1 MAKLKA
7 DDKPKKKRR
16 GTVEIQFYCV
26 CGRNII
32 LRMITDD
39 GKRIKKTCTIIDS
52 DYISI
57 SRDEPQVV
65 EVDYPYIDCGESFY
79 CDYCGMEHLIGWL
92 ESKAW

>member
-1 MAKLKA
+1 MAKQKA
-7 DDKPKKKRR
+7 DIKPKKKRR
-16 GTVEIQFYCV
+16 GTLEIQFYCV
-26 CGRNII
+26 CERNII

-52 DYISI
+52 DYISL

-65 EVDYPYIDCGESFY
+65 EIDYPYIDNNESFY

-92 ESKAW
+92 ESKAY

>member
-7 DDKPKKKRR
+7 DNKPKKKRR
-16 GTVEIQFYCV
+16 GTLEIQFYCV
-26 CGRNII
+26 CGKNII

-65 EVDYPYIDCGESFY
+65 EIDYPYIDNNESFH
-79 CDYCGMEHLIGWL
+79 CDYCGTEHDIGWL
-92 ESKAW
+92 ESNAW